1 MKVSEVEKLLAAF
14 YEGNTSV
21 SEEKRLLDYFET
33 EVIPEHLLADKE
45 FFLALRKTEIPET
58 PRELE
63 TKLDHLIDL
72 WAKADEKK
80 QPFKTPGKI
89 NWQWITGIAASF
101 LIIASVWMYVDNRHS
116 SLRADTFSNP
126 EDAYNEVQKALILI
140 SGNLNKGM
148 NQLEIAQKEFQKVDN
163 ILDKQINR

>member
-14 YEGNTSV
+14 YAGNTSA
-21 SEEKRLLDYFET
+21 SEEKRLLDYFGT

-45 FFLALRKTEIPET
+45 LFLALRKTEIPET
-58 PRELE
+58 PPELE
-63 TKLDHLIDL
+63 TKLDHLIDS
-72 WAKADEKK
+72 WARADQKK
-80 QPFKTPGKI
+80 RISKVPGKI

-101 LIIASVWMYVDNRHS
+101 LIFASVWMYVGNRDNPLH
-116 SLRADTFSNP
+116 ADTFSNP